1 MPAYAVIYKGKLYGV
16 YDDID
21 NAERLE
27 GKVVE
32 ITLPH
37 SWHNCLL
44 QMARIISELEAVG
57 AFTPEIVNILKDSMD
72 LEISDINEIVE
83 SAHCLYDEIKASIKP
98 SIK

>member
-1 MPAYAVIYKGKLYGV
+1 MPAFAVIYKDKLYGV

-27 GKVVE
+27 GEVVE

-44 QMARIISELEAVG
+44 QMARIISELEAAG
-57 AFTPEIVNILKDSMD
+57 AFTPEIMNSLKDSMD
-72 LEISDINEIVE
+72 LDISEINHIVE
-83 SAHCLYDEIKASIKP
+83 SAQYLYDEIKASIK
-98 SIK
+98 